1 MRDVWQDVGGLE
13 EFALLTPDGIGIDGF
28 NKRIHLVEVARTMD
42 HEGDLLSR
50 RGAEKQWKYNA
61 LCEALKRAFPSHS
74 VVVRDF
80 VVGVRGS
87 VPVDRWSFH
96 MTALDVGRGEQRRIL
111 NLATRECVEGSWLV
125 LKAWR
130 AESVT
135 HMGTSAGA
143 RRGRARS
150 ADARRGR

>member
-1 MRDVWQDVGGLE
+1 MRNISPSNRK
-13 EFALLTPDGIGIDGF
+13 TIC
-28 NKRIHLVEVARTMD
+28 
-42 HEGDLLSR
+42 R
-50 RGAEKQWKYNA
+50 RLGVSNRGSLGYVQT
-61 LCEALKRAFPSHS
+61 S
-74 VVVRDF
+74 VPIVPFRLPFWVLFKVVRDF

-130 AESVT
+130 AESAT
-135 HMGTSAGA
+135 HMGISAGA
-143 RRGRARS
+143 RRGRAQS
-150 ADARRGR
+150 ADA